1 MIASLQYFD
10 KIKNLTQFSHLA
22 SDSAFIRK
30 LQHVNDNVTA
40 SKLCNLYSSFGGDK
54 DNADNC
60 VTFFRE
66 MVSND
71 SLAHTNAGW
80 IENIIGLQPEL
91 AYCLSRLYDAGYSD
105 YWDNEV
111 KPVLERYINS
121 YPVSDETLDDIHDA
135 LTEFS
140 GSEVL
145 PQVHSNIYILNIDNA
160 FNLSDE
166 SFCCTPLLLDPELE
180 KKFRLDF
187 LKVYTHENLHRLSI
201 SEELMKRLDELMSD
215 DFYREKE
222 IVARSHNE
230 GRNEAFVVASEV
242 FISHNIGRRDI
253 KGVYD
258 EFNEYVDGSLV
269 LAPIIYVH
277 LLDKGKEESLNDF
290 ILRLFDN
297 GTIKVGKVEAE
308 YNKAM
313 SQIKNGKR

>member
-1 MIASLQYFD
+1 MMKRLYVCILIVVGFIASVSAETRPATRLFTTSRCFDLIASLQYFD

-121 YPVSDETLDDIHDA
+121 YPVSDETLDGIHDA

-140 GSEVL
+140 RSEVL

-166 SFCCTPLLLDPELE
+166 SFCFTPIMLDP
-180 KKFRLDF
+180 
-187 LKVYTHENLHRLSI
+187 
-201 SEELMKRLDELMSD
+201 
-215 DFYREKE
+215 
-222 IVARSHNE
+222 
-230 GRNEAFVVASEV
+230 
-242 FISHNIGRRDI
+242 
-253 KGVYD
+253 
-258 EFNEYVDGSLV
+258 
-269 LAPIIYVH
+269 
-277 LLDKGKEESLNDF
+277 
-290 ILRLFDN
+290 
-297 GTIKVGKVEAE
+297 
-308 YNKAM
+308 
-313 SQIKNGKR
+313 